1 MPKMFI
7 LLNHDLD
14 EAQKNEAKTRFG
26 VSEFVNL
33 STAK

>member
-14 EAQKNEAKTRFG
+14 EAQKTRLKRALVW
-26 VSEFVNL
+26 VSL
-33 STAK
+33 